1 MKKLSDIK
9 QGISEASPMKPQD
22 TTAQKVNFAS
32 SALQLRQRGIN
43 PSQVTSAQRKLNKMG
58 NQNLSPSQQYNKL
71 AMNQRNQY
79 FQFGNEVPAGLLD
92 ANINMG
98 AFRNVVQRLKST
110 RQQINKAQADA
121 EKLAAREQQKAA
133 QKSSNQQQF
142 AEATEDFNPP
152 AMLVLK
158 RTGIRNFPDGR
169 HVALYENKQ
178 LGLVFSVPYA
188 GKGQT
193 PGEIIPGTQVIQA
206 TNEEVDAEDKGE
218 YDYEGD
224 MAISQLK
231 SIISNSMKLKDM
243 LEPDTNLPEWVQA
256 KITLAE
262 DYVVTAAN
270 YMEGQQDDLDEEV
283 EPIDEITQKLAGDY
297 YYAATNKHLE
307 KVGLKPNM
315 YDRIE
320 KDMGKKRKAGVDRAL
335 DRIMGDRKTNKEVD
349 LQEGTLK
356 SHLDK
361 AEFHNENGN
370 IKLRDYHMNLARSK
384 KQGLMYG
391 SSDKIKANKDTL
403 QKYNDLKKQFSEK
416 DNEFT
421 TENPTIQKLHD
432 QLNPKNKKA
441 FRELLKKDPGKAVDV
456 ARKLVPADDSQEQDQ
471 TAKTNK

>member
-1 MKKLSDIK
+1 
-9 QGISEASPMKPQD
+9 
-22 TTAQKVNFAS
+22 V
-32 SALQLRQRGIN
+32 
-43 PSQVTSAQRKLNKMG
+43 
-58 NQNLSPSQQYNKL
+58 
-71 AMNQRNQY
+71 
-79 FQFGNEVPAGLLD
+79 
-92 ANINMG
+92 
-98 AFRNVVQRLKST
+98 
-110 RQQINKAQADA
+110 
-121 EKLAAREQQKAA
+121 
-133 QKSSNQQQF
+133 
-142 AEATEDFNPP
+142 
-152 AMLVLK
+152 LV
-158 RTGIRNFPDGR
+158 
-169 HVALYENKQ
+169 
-178 LGLVFSVPYA
+178 S
-188 GKGQT
+188 
-193 PGEIIPGTQVIQA
+193 
-206 TNEEVDAEDKGE
+206 
-218 YDYEGD
+218 
-224 MAISQLK
+224 
-231 SIISNSMKLKDM
+231 
-243 LEPDTNLPEWVQA
+243 
-256 KITLAE
+256 
-262 DYVVTAAN
+262 
-270 YMEGQQDDLDEEV
+270 LDEEV

-297 YYAATNKHLE
+297 YYAATKKHLE

-432 QLNPKNKKA
+432 QLNTKNKKA